1 MIFYFS
7 GTGNSKW
14 IANQLSKEQQEDLF
28 FIPDAWKNDTW
39 EFSLR
44 EDEKIGFVFPVY
56 SWAPPVIVQEFIRK
70 LVLKGYQQ
78 QYLFFVCSCGDDT
91 GLTRQVMEKALAA
104 RGWRCNAGFSVIM
117 PNNYVL
123 FLGFDVDSKE
133 LEKKKLAE
141 AVPALEKVQLVR
153 LTMIPECHKLFPVVN
168 NGGHELLGFH
178 AAEYGKYSVSGAS
191 RGLSAVWHLL
201 MHEKRPAR
209 GLLETA
215 CLK

>member
-70 LVLKGYQQ
+70 LVLKAAISV
-78 QYLFFVCSCGDDT
+78 LCVFVWRRYGADPAGD
-91 GLTRQVMEKALAA
+91 GKGIGCEGME
-104 RGWRCNAGFSVIM
+104 M
-117 PNNYVL
+117 
-123 FLGFDVDSKE
+123 
-133 LEKKKLAE
+133 
-141 AVPALEKVQLVR
+141 
-153 LTMIPECHKLFPVVN
+153 
-168 NGGHELLGFH
+168 
-178 AAEYGKYSVSGAS
+178 
-191 RGLSAVWHLL
+191 
-201 MHEKRPAR
+201 
-209 GLLETA
+209 
-215 CLK
+215 